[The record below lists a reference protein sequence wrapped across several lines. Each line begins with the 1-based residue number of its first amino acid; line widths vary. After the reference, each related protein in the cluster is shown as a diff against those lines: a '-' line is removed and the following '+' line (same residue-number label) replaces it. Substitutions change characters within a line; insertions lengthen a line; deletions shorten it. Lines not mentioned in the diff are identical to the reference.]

1 MEKGHIGKRRWI
13 TAFILVLCMSFLVC
27 TSAFANYTEEV
38 PEISLNE
45 RQCVEQ
51 AMISRGSSHNICVEP
66 LYDFENAYNFLL
78 GTSNNSYVIISRA
91 TMHVLEGGEA
101 NPYANYVNEKN
112 ITEDYWDII

>member
-1 MEKGHIGKRRWI
+1 MKKRHIGKRKWI

-66 LYDFENAYNFLL
+66 LEVWVPASTATYLYRFRYN
-78 GTSNNSYVIISRA
+78 G
-91 TMHVLEGGEA
+91 M
-101 NPYANYVNEKN
+101 
-112 ITEDYWDII
+112 